1 MRHTFNLNAATELFG
16 HAHKRNCTQPSSSLP
31 PLSSLSLPQP
41 PQVVN
46 MTMGSM
52 ISALAEGAALAEASG
67 LDQTKLLEVNG
78 SLSKSTP
85 YKEYSQIKREE
96 INI

>member
-1 MRHTFNLNAATELFG
+1 
-16 HAHKRNCTQPSSSLP
+16 
-31 PLSSLSLPQP
+31 
-41 PQVVN
+41 